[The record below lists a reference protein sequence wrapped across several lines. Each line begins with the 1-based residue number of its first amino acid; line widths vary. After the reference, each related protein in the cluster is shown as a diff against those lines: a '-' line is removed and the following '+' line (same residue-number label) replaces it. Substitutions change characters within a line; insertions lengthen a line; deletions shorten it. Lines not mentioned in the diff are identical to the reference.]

1 MPLARRLLSSHL
13 VTAPRQ
19 LLRGTTY
26 LVSRRCTQREFLL
39 KPSTLSKLIFKFVLA
54 VAAARY
60 GILIHAACVMSDHYH
75 LVLTDPHARLPDF
88 NHLLDG
94 VLAKALN
101 ALYARWENLWVPSS
115 YSAVALIAP
124 EDVLDKVA
132 YTLANPTAAHLVEHG
147 RHWPGL
153 WSRPTSIG
161 GPGELVERP
170 GHYFAKNG
178 SMPET
183 ERLVFSVPPGFESAD
198 AFRAALVAELSDRER
213 AAAAQREAKGMG
225 VLGARRV
232 RKQKHTERPRSAAPR
247 RVLNPKVAA
256 KDTRKRIEA
265 LERLARFLASYRD
278 AVVRFWEGERN
289 VVFPEGTYLM
299 RVRFGAACAGS

>member
-1 MPLARRLLSSHL
+1 M
-13 VTAPRQ
+13 TAPRR
-19 LLRGTTY
+19 LVPGTSY
-26 LVSRRCTQREFLL
+26 LVSRLCTQREFLL
-39 KPSTLSKLIFKFVLA
+39 TPSTLSSLVFKFVLA

-75 LVLTDPHARLPDF
+75 LVLTDPHARLPEF

-101 ALYARWENLWVPSS
+101 ALHGRWENFWVPSS

-147 RHWPGL
+147 RQWPGL
-153 WSRPTSIG
+153 WSDPRSIG

-178 SMPET
+178 TMPET
-183 ERLVFSVPPGFESAD
+183 ERLVFTAPAGFDSVE
-198 AFRAALVAELSDRER
+198 AFRAALVAELGDRER
-213 AAAAQREAKGMG
+213 KAAAKREAKGMG

-232 RKQKHTERPRSAAPR
+232 KKQKHTERPRSAAPR

-256 KDTRKRIEA
+256 KDKAKRIEA
-265 LERLARFLASYRD
+265 LEKLARFLASYRD
-278 AVVRFWEGERN
+278 AVVRFWDGERN

-299 RVRFGAACAGS
+299 RVRFGVACAGG